1 MISLTDDITAL
12 KGVGAKKAE
21 KLAKLGVRTVGDIL
35 FLFPRDYEDR
45 SVPVAIS
52 ELVPGADSGTL
63 VQGRVISKYKS
74 PYRRGRQI
82 SKATITD
89 GQGFLEIV
97 YFNAPYALN
106 GLKTDRDQFF
116 FGRVTENQGR
126 LQMIHPQFADGI
138 EGIVPVYPLTKGITQ
153 MELRR
158 YAKTAIQLMTQ
169 TDDSVQKS
177 MFSDYMPQRIISEK
191 ELCSLAKALKNI
203 HFPDDQE
210 ALNEARKR
218 IIYDELFIMQI
229 GLLLMKRGK
238 STGAAHTADEK
249 PFIDSLP
256 YPLTNAQA
264 KAVRE
269 ICRDLSDEMAMNRL
283 LQGDV
288 GSGKTAVAE
297 TAMYKVVMSGS
308 QAAFMAP
315 TDLLMKQHYETF
327 KRDFEPFGI
336 KVGYLSGHM
345 KAQEKRQMLEGM
357 AAGEIDIVVGTH
369 ALIQEGVS
377 FADLGLVITDE
388 QHRFGV
394 NQRMSFSE
402 KGNEPDILVMTAT
415 PIPRTLAVIFY
426 GDLDVSVIDELPPG
440 RQEIVT
446 RYYGSERR
454 NAIYRRLVS
463 QMEAGH
469 QVYVVCPLIEDSDM
483 IEARSAVSV
492 CDELKRLY
500 KNVRLMTGDG
510 PDKNKDNAE
519 MHGSKSVAADSRQI
533 NVELLH
539 GEMKQDEKDEIMT
552 RFAAGKIDVLVSTVV
567 IEVGIDV
574 PNATVMIIENAER
587 FGLAQLHQLRG
598 RVGRG
603 KDQSYCMLILGS
615 QGKIALERAK
625 VLAESSDGF
634 YISERDLDLRGPGEV
649 FGTRQHGIPDT
660 HLADMI
666 SHIDI
671 MEEMRGYAMDL
682 LEEDRE
688 LAKPENRKLKERVN
702 LLFSENVTMNL

>member
-1 MISLTDDITAL
+1 MISLTDDITVL
-12 KGVGAKKAE
+12 KGVGTKKAE

-52 ELVPGADSGTL
+52 ELVPGSGSGTL

-82 SKATITD
+82 SRATITD
-89 GQGFLEIV
+89 GQGFLDVV

-106 GLKTDRDQFF
+106 GLRTDRDQFF

-169 TDDSVQKS
+169 TDDLVQDR
-177 MFSDYMPQRIISEK
+177 MFGDYMPQRIISEK
-191 ELCSLAKALKNI
+191 KLCSLAEALKNI

-218 IIYDELFIMQI
+218 IIYDELFIMQL
-229 GLLLMKRGK
+229 GLLMMKRGK

-249 PFIDSLP
+249 PFTDSLP

-264 KAVRE
+264 RAVSE

-345 KAQEKRQMLEGM
+345 KAQEKKQILEGM

-454 NAIYRRLVS
+454 NAIYHRLVS
-463 QMEAGH
+463 QLEAGH
-469 QVYVVCPLIEDSDM
+469 QAYVVCPLIEDSDM

-500 KNVRLMTGDG
+500 KNVRIMNGDEPG
-510 PDKNKDNAE
+510 
-519 MHGSKSVAADSRQI
+519 GRQI

-574 PNATVMIIENAER
+574 SNATVMIIENAER

-671 MEEMRGYAMDL
+671 MEEMRGYAMDV

-688 LAKPENRKLKERVN
+688 LAKSENRKLKERVN
-702 LLFSENVTMNL
+702 MLFSENVTMNL

>member
-1 MISLTDDITAL
+1 MISLTDDITVL
-12 KGVGAKKAE
+12 KGVGTKKAE

-52 ELVPGADSGTL
+52 ELVPGSGSGTL
-63 VQGRVISKYKS
+63 VHGRVISKYKS

-82 SKATITD
+82 SRATITD
-89 GQGFLEIV
+89 GQGFLDVV

-106 GLKTDRDQFF
+106 GLRTDRDQFF

-169 TDDSVQKS
+169 TDDLVQDR
-177 MFSDYMPQRIISEK
+177 MFGDYMPQRIISEK
-191 ELCSLAKALKNI
+191 KLCSLAEALKNI

-218 IIYDELFIMQI
+218 IIYDELFIMQL
-229 GLLLMKRGK
+229 GLLMMKRGK

-249 PFIDSLP
+249 PFTDSLP

-264 KAVRE
+264 RAVSE

-345 KAQEKRQMLEGM
+345 KAQEKKQILEGM

-454 NAIYRRLVS
+454 NAIYHRLVS
-463 QMEAGH
+463 QLEAGH
-469 QVYVVCPLIEDSDM
+469 QAYVVCPLIEDSDM

-500 KNVRLMTGDG
+500 KNVRIMNGDEPG
-510 PDKNKDNAE
+510 
-519 MHGSKSVAADSRQI
+519 GRQI

-671 MEEMRGYAMDL
+671 MEEMRGYAMDV

-702 LLFSENVTMNL
+702 MLFSENVTMNL

>member
-1 MISLTDDITAL
+1 MISLTDDITVL
-12 KGVGAKKAE
+12 KGVGTKKAE

-52 ELVPGADSGTL
+52 ELVPGSGSGTL

-82 SKATITD
+82 SRATITD
-89 GQGFLEIV
+89 GQGFLDVV

-106 GLKTDRDQFF
+106 GLRTDRDQFF

-169 TDDSVQKS
+169 TDDLVQDR
-177 MFSDYMPQRIISEK
+177 MFGDYMPQRIISEK
-191 ELCSLAKALKNI
+191 KLCSLAEALKNI

-218 IIYDELFIMQI
+218 IIYDELFIMQL
-229 GLLLMKRGK
+229 GLLMMKRGK

-249 PFIDSLP
+249 PFTDSLP

-264 KAVRE
+264 RAVSE

-345 KAQEKRQMLEGM
+345 KAQEKKQILEGM

-454 NAIYRRLVS
+454 NAIYHRLVS
-463 QMEAGH
+463 QLEAGH
-469 QVYVVCPLIEDSDM
+469 QAYVVCPLIEDSDM

-500 KNVRLMTGDG
+500 KNVRIMNGDEPG
-510 PDKNKDNAE
+510 
-519 MHGSKSVAADSRQI
+519 GRQI

-574 PNATVMIIENAER
+574 SNATVMIIENAER

-671 MEEMRGYAMDL
+671 MEEMRGYAMDV

-702 LLFSENVTMNL
+702 MLFSENVTMNL

>member
-1 MISLTDDITAL
+1 MISLTDDITVL
-12 KGVGAKKAE
+12 KGVGTKKAE

-52 ELVPGADSGTL
+52 ELVPGSGSGTL

-82 SKATITD
+82 SRATITD
-89 GQGFLEIV
+89 GQGFLDVV

-106 GLKTDRDQFF
+106 GLRTDRDQFF

-169 TDDSVQKS
+169 TDDLVQDR
-177 MFSDYMPQRIISEK
+177 MFGDYMPQRIISEK
-191 ELCSLAKALKNI
+191 KLCSLAEALKNI

-218 IIYDELFIMQI
+218 IIYDELFIMQL
-229 GLLLMKRGK
+229 GLLMMKRGK

-249 PFIDSLP
+249 PFTDSLP

-264 KAVRE
+264 RAVSE

-297 TAMYKVVMSGS
+297 IAMYKVVMSGS

-345 KAQEKRQMLEGM
+345 KAQEKKQILEGM

-454 NAIYRRLVS
+454 NAIYHRLVS
-463 QMEAGH
+463 QLEAGH
-469 QVYVVCPLIEDSDM
+469 QAYVVCPLIEDSDM

-500 KNVRLMTGDG
+500 KNVRIMNGDEPG
-510 PDKNKDNAE
+510 
-519 MHGSKSVAADSRQI
+519 GRQI

-671 MEEMRGYAMDL
+671 MEEMRGYAMDV

-702 LLFSENVTMNL
+702 MLFSENVTMNL

>member
-12 KGVGAKKAE
+12 KGVGTKKAE

-52 ELVPGADSGTL
+52 ELVPGSGSGTL

-82 SKATITD
+82 SRATITD
-89 GQGFLEIV
+89 GQGFLDVV

-106 GLKTDRDQFF
+106 GLRTDRDQFF

-169 TDDSVQKS
+169 TDDLVQDR
-177 MFSDYMPQRIISEK
+177 MFGDYMPQRIISEK
-191 ELCSLAKALKNI
+191 KLCSLAEALKNI

-218 IIYDELFIMQI
+218 IIYDELFIMQL
-229 GLLLMKRGK
+229 GLLMMKRGK

-249 PFIDSLP
+249 PFTDSLP

-264 KAVRE
+264 RAVSE

-345 KAQEKRQMLEGM
+345 KAQEKKQILEGM

-454 NAIYRRLVS
+454 NAIYHRLVS
-463 QMEAGH
+463 QLEAGH
-469 QVYVVCPLIEDSDM
+469 QAYVVCPLIEDSDM

-500 KNVRLMTGDG
+500 KNVRIMNGDEPG
-510 PDKNKDNAE
+510 
-519 MHGSKSVAADSRQI
+519 GRQI

-671 MEEMRGYAMDL
+671 MEEMRGYAMDV

-702 LLFSENVTMNL
+702 MLFSENVTMNL

>member
-1 MISLTDDITAL
+1 MISLTDDITVL
-12 KGVGAKKAE
+12 KGVGTKKAE

-52 ELVPGADSGTL
+52 ELVPGSGSGTL

-74 PYRRGRQI
+74 PYRRGSQI
-82 SKATITD
+82 SRATITD
-89 GQGFLEIV
+89 GQGFLDVV

-106 GLKTDRDQFF
+106 GLRTDRNQFF

-169 TDDSVQKS
+169 TDDLVQDR
-177 MFSDYMPQRIISEK
+177 MFGDYMPQRIISEK
-191 ELCSLAKALKNI
+191 KLCSLAEALKNI

-218 IIYDELFIMQI
+218 IIYDELFIMQL
-229 GLLLMKRGK
+229 GLLMMKRGK

-249 PFIDSLP
+249 PFTDSLP

-264 KAVRE
+264 RAVSE

-345 KAQEKRQMLEGM
+345 KAQEKKQILEGM

-454 NAIYRRLVS
+454 NAIYHRLVS
-463 QMEAGH
+463 QLEAGH
-469 QVYVVCPLIEDSDM
+469 QAYVVCPLIEDSDM

-500 KNVRLMTGDG
+500 KNVRIMNGDEPG
-510 PDKNKDNAE
+510 
-519 MHGSKSVAADSRQI
+519 GRQI

-671 MEEMRGYAMDL
+671 MEEMRGYAMDV

-702 LLFSENVTMNL
+702 MLFSENVTMNL

>member
-1 MISLTDDITAL
+1 MISLTDDITVL
-12 KGVGAKKAE
+12 KGVGTKKAE

-52 ELVPGADSGTL
+52 ELVPGSGSGTL

-82 SKATITD
+82 SRATITD
-89 GQGFLEIV
+89 GQGFLDVV

-106 GLKTDRDQFF
+106 GLRTDRDQFF

-169 TDDSVQKS
+169 TDDLVQDR
-177 MFSDYMPQRIISEK
+177 MFGDYMPQRIISEK
-191 ELCSLAKALKNI
+191 KLCSLAEALKNI

-218 IIYDELFIMQI
+218 IIYDELFIMQL
-229 GLLLMKRGK
+229 GLLMMKRGK

-249 PFIDSLP
+249 PFTDSLP

-264 KAVRE
+264 RAVSE

-345 KAQEKRQMLEGM
+345 KAQEKKQILEGM

-454 NAIYRRLVS
+454 NAIYHRLVS
-463 QMEAGH
+463 QLEAGH
-469 QVYVVCPLIEDSDM
+469 QAYVVCPLIEDSDM

-500 KNVRLMTGDG
+500 KNVRIMNGDEPG
-510 PDKNKDNAE
+510 
-519 MHGSKSVAADSRQI
+519 GRQI

-671 MEEMRGYAMDL
+671 MEEMRGYAMDV

-702 LLFSENVTMNL
+702 MLFSENVTMNL

>member
-12 KGVGAKKAE
+12 KGVGTKKAE

-52 ELVPGADSGTL
+52 ELVPGSGSGTL

-82 SKATITD
+82 SRATITD
-89 GQGFLEIV
+89 GQGFLDVV

-106 GLKTDRDQFF
+106 GLRTDRDQFF

-169 TDDSVQKS
+169 TDDLVQDR
-177 MFSDYMPQRIISEK
+177 MFGDYMPQRIISEK
-191 ELCSLAKALKNI
+191 KLCSLAEALKNI

-218 IIYDELFIMQI
+218 IIYDELFIMQL
-229 GLLLMKRGK
+229 GLLMMKRGK

-249 PFIDSLP
+249 PFTDSLP

-264 KAVRE
+264 RAVSE

-345 KAQEKRQMLEGM
+345 KAQEKKQILEGM

-454 NAIYRRLVS
+454 NAIYHRLVS
-463 QMEAGH
+463 QLEAGH
-469 QVYVVCPLIEDSDM
+469 QAYVVCPLIEDSDM

-500 KNVRLMTGDG
+500 KNVRIMNGDEPG
-510 PDKNKDNAE
+510 
-519 MHGSKSVAADSRQI
+519 GRQI

-574 PNATVMIIENAER
+574 SNATVMIIENAER

-671 MEEMRGYAMDL
+671 MEEMRGYAMDV

-702 LLFSENVTMNL
+702 MLFSENVTMNL

>member
-1 MISLTDDITAL
+1 M
-12 KGVGAKKAE
+12 
-21 KLAKLGVRTVGDIL
+21 

-52 ELVPGADSGTL
+52 ELVPGSGSGTL

-82 SKATITD
+82 SRATITD
-89 GQGFLEIV
+89 GQGFLDVV

-106 GLKTDRDQFF
+106 GLRTDRDQFF

-169 TDDSVQKS
+169 TDDLVQDR
-177 MFSDYMPQRIISEK
+177 MFGDYMPQRIISEK
-191 ELCSLAKALKNI
+191 KLCSLAEALKNI

-218 IIYDELFIMQI
+218 IIYDELFIMQL
-229 GLLLMKRGK
+229 GLLMMKRGK

-249 PFIDSLP
+249 PFTDSLP

-264 KAVRE
+264 RAVSE

-345 KAQEKRQMLEGM
+345 KAQEKKQILEGM

-454 NAIYRRLVS
+454 NAIYHRLVS
-463 QMEAGH
+463 QLEAGH
-469 QVYVVCPLIEDSDM
+469 QAYVVCPLIEDSDM

-500 KNVRLMTGDG
+500 KNVRIMNGDEPG
-510 PDKNKDNAE
+510 
-519 MHGSKSVAADSRQI
+519 GRQI

-671 MEEMRGYAMDL
+671 MEEMRGYAMDV

-702 LLFSENVTMNL
+702 MLFSENVTMNL

>member
-1 MISLTDDITAL
+1 MISLTDDITVL
-12 KGVGAKKAE
+12 KGVGTKKAE

-52 ELVPGADSGTL
+52 ELVPGSGSGTL

-82 SKATITD
+82 SRATITD
-89 GQGFLEIV
+89 GQGFLDVV

-106 GLKTDRDQFF
+106 GLRTDRDQFF

-169 TDDSVQKS
+169 TDDLVQDR
-177 MFSDYMPQRIISEK
+177 MFGDYMPQRIISEK
-191 ELCSLAKALKNI
+191 KLCSLAEALKNI

-218 IIYDELFIMQI
+218 IIYDELFIMQL
-229 GLLLMKRGK
+229 GLLMMKRGK

-249 PFIDSLP
+249 PFTDSLP

-264 KAVRE
+264 RAVSE

-345 KAQEKRQMLEGM
+345 KAQEKKQILEGM

-454 NAIYRRLVS
+454 NAIYHRLVS
-463 QMEAGH
+463 QLEAGH
-469 QVYVVCPLIEDSDM
+469 QAYVVCPLIEDSDM

-500 KNVRLMTGDG
+500 KNVRIMNGDEPG
-510 PDKNKDNAE
+510 
-519 MHGSKSVAADSRQI
+519 GRQI

-539 GEMKQDEKDEIMT
+539 GEMKQDEKDKIMT

-671 MEEMRGYAMDL
+671 MEEMRGYAMDV

-702 LLFSENVTMNL
+702 MLFSENVTMNL

>member
-1 MISLTDDITAL
+1 MISLTDDITVL
-12 KGVGAKKAE
+12 KGVGTKKAE

-52 ELVPGADSGTL
+52 ELVPGSGSGTL

-82 SKATITD
+82 SRATITD
-89 GQGFLEIV
+89 GQGFLDVV

-106 GLKTDRDQFF
+106 GLRTDRDQFF

-169 TDDSVQKS
+169 TDDLVQDR
-177 MFSDYMPQRIISEK
+177 MFGDYMPQRIISEK
-191 ELCSLAKALKNI
+191 KLCSLAEALKNI

-218 IIYDELFIMQI
+218 IIYDELFIMQL
-229 GLLLMKRGK
+229 GLLMMKRGK

-249 PFIDSLP
+249 PFTDSLP

-264 KAVRE
+264 RAVSE

-345 KAQEKRQMLEGM
+345 KAQEKKQILEGM

-454 NAIYRRLVS
+454 NAIYHRLVS
-463 QMEAGH
+463 QLEAGH
-469 QVYVVCPLIEDSDM
+469 QAYVVCPLIEDSDM

-500 KNVRLMTGDG
+500 KNVRIMNGDEPG
-510 PDKNKDNAE
+510 
-519 MHGSKSVAADSRQI
+519 GRQI

-539 GEMKQDEKDEIMT
+539 GEMKQDEKDKIMT

-574 PNATVMIIENAER
+574 SNATVMIIENAER

-671 MEEMRGYAMDL
+671 MEEMRGYAMDV

-702 LLFSENVTMNL
+702 MLFSENVTMNL

>member
-1 MISLTDDITAL
+1 MISLTDDITVL
-12 KGVGAKKAE
+12 KGVGTKKAE

-52 ELVPGADSGTL
+52 ELVPGSGSGTL

-82 SKATITD
+82 SRATITD
-89 GQGFLEIV
+89 GQDFLDVV

-106 GLKTDRDQFF
+106 GLRTDRDQFF

-169 TDDSVQKS
+169 TDDLVQDR
-177 MFSDYMPQRIISEK
+177 MFGDYMPQRIISEK
-191 ELCSLAKALKNI
+191 KLCSLAEALKNI

-218 IIYDELFIMQI
+218 IIYDELFIMQL
-229 GLLLMKRGK
+229 GLLMMKRGK

-249 PFIDSLP
+249 PFTDSLP

-264 KAVRE
+264 RAVSE

-345 KAQEKRQMLEGM
+345 KAQEKKQILEGM

-454 NAIYRRLVS
+454 NAIYHRLVS
-463 QMEAGH
+463 QLEAGH
-469 QVYVVCPLIEDSDM
+469 QAYVVCPLIEDSDM

-500 KNVRLMTGDG
+500 KNVRIMNGDEPG
-510 PDKNKDNAE
+510 
-519 MHGSKSVAADSRQI
+519 GRQI

-671 MEEMRGYAMDL
+671 MEEMRGYAMDV

-702 LLFSENVTMNL
+702 MLFSENVTMNL

>member
-12 KGVGAKKAE
+12 KGVGTKKAE

-52 ELVPGADSGTL
+52 ELVPGSGSGTL

-82 SKATITD
+82 SRATITD
-89 GQGFLEIV
+89 GQGFLDVV

-106 GLKTDRDQFF
+106 GLRTDRDQFF

-169 TDDSVQKS
+169 TDDLVQDR
-177 MFSDYMPQRIISEK
+177 MFGDYMPQRIISEK
-191 ELCSLAKALKNI
+191 KLCSLAEALKNI

-218 IIYDELFIMQI
+218 IIYDELFIMQL
-229 GLLLMKRGK
+229 GLLMMKRGK

-249 PFIDSLP
+249 PFTDSLP

-264 KAVRE
+264 RAVSE

-297 TAMYKVVMSGS
+297 IAMYKVVMSGS

-345 KAQEKRQMLEGM
+345 KAQEKKQILEGM

-454 NAIYRRLVS
+454 NAIYHRLVS
-463 QMEAGH
+463 QLEAGH
-469 QVYVVCPLIEDSDM
+469 QAYVVCPLIEDSDM

-500 KNVRLMTGDG
+500 KNVRIMNGDEPG
-510 PDKNKDNAE
+510 
-519 MHGSKSVAADSRQI
+519 GRQI

-574 PNATVMIIENAER
+574 SNATVMIIENAER

-671 MEEMRGYAMDL
+671 MEEMRGYAMDV

-702 LLFSENVTMNL
+702 MLFSENVTMNL

>member
-1 MISLTDDITAL
+1 
-12 KGVGAKKAE
+12 
-21 KLAKLGVRTVGDIL
+21 
-35 FLFPRDYEDR
+35 
-45 SVPVAIS
+45 
-52 ELVPGADSGTL
+52 
-63 VQGRVISKYKS
+63 
-74 PYRRGRQI
+74 
-82 SKATITD
+82 
-89 GQGFLEIV
+89 
-97 YFNAPYALN
+97 
-106 GLKTDRDQFF
+106 
-116 FGRVTENQGR
+116 
-126 LQMIHPQFADGI
+126 
-138 EGIVPVYPLTKGITQ
+138 
-153 MELRR
+153 
-158 YAKTAIQLMTQ
+158 
-169 TDDSVQKS
+169 
-177 MFSDYMPQRIISEK
+177 
-191 ELCSLAKALKNI
+191 
-203 HFPDDQE
+203 
-210 ALNEARKR
+210 
-218 IIYDELFIMQI
+218 
-229 GLLLMKRGK
+229 
-238 STGAAHTADEK
+238 
-249 PFIDSLP
+249 
-256 YPLTNAQA
+256 
-264 KAVRE
+264 
-269 ICRDLSDEMAMNRL
+269 
-283 LQGDV
+283 
-288 GSGKTAVAE
+288 
-297 TAMYKVVMSGS
+297 
-308 QAAFMAP
+308 
-315 TDLLMKQHYETF
+315 
-327 KRDFEPFGI
+327 
-336 KVGYLSGHM
+336 
-345 KAQEKRQMLEGM
+345 
-357 AAGEIDIVVGTH
+357 
-369 ALIQEGVS
+369 
-377 FADLGLVITDE
+377 
-388 QHRFGV
+388 
-394 NQRMSFSE
+394 MSFSE

-454 NAIYRRLVS
+454 NAIYHRLVS
-463 QMEAGH
+463 QLEAGH
-469 QVYVVCPLIEDSDM
+469 QAYVVCPLIEDSDM

-500 KNVRLMTGDG
+500 KNVRIMNGDEPG
-510 PDKNKDNAE
+510 
-519 MHGSKSVAADSRQI
+519 GRQI

-552 RFAAGKIDVLVSTVV
+552 RFAAGKIYVLVSTVV

-671 MEEMRGYAMDL
+671 MEEMRGYAMDV

-702 LLFSENVTMNL
+702 MLFSENVTMNL